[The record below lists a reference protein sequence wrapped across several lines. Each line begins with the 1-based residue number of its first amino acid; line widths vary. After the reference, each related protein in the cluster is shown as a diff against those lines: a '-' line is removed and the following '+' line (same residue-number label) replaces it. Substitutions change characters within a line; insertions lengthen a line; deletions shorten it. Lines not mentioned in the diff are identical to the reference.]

1 MEDKIEVN
9 HNITEHF
16 KYEKLVCPC
25 CKLLKITP
33 RVYKHMR
40 KLERLRQIVGIKFGI
55 NSGYRCS
62 KHNTKVGSEETSQHR
77 LFATDI
83 QPLTDD
89 PRDVLT
95 VYRAA
100 LSLKFKGV
108 GLYTTFVHIDERA
121 GAVARWKG

>member
-1 MEDKIEVN
+1 MENKITVN
-9 HNITEHF
+9 YNITEHF

-33 RVYKHMR
+33 RLFKHMK
-40 KLERLRQIVGIKFGI
+40 KLERLRQIVDIKLGV
-55 NSGYRCS
+55 NSGYRCP
-62 KHNTKVGSEETSQHR
+62 KHNQKVGSESTSQH
-77 LFATDI
+77 LIFATDLK
-83 QPLTDD
+83 PLTDD
-89 PRDVLT
+89 PRDVLI

-108 GLYTTFVHIDERA
+108 GLYTTFVHVDERD